1 MDQVN
6 YVQQMALTCKLLN
19 KQGMRHGTV
28 PKRFQQ
34 PAIASRQFCTL
45 YNGNFYFRALP
56 KNNRVNYAGRNGY
69 ELRCASFCLLKRR

>member
-34 PAIASRQFCTL
+34 PAIASRQFCT
-45 YNGNFYFRALP
+45 F
-56 KNNRVNYAGRNGY
+56 
-69 ELRCASFCLLKRR
+69 KREFLFPGLA